1 MRPVRGLL
9 AVIDMQRVFAD
20 PGSPW
25 ATPRYAEAA
34 AGVARLLPAFG
45 DRVVFT
51 RFLAPARP
59 TGVWRDYY
67 EQWPFALQPPDAE
80 LWRLTPE
87 FAGLGAPV
95 LDAET
100 FGKWT
105 PELAAR
111 LAPGSRLVLAGVS
124 TECCVLTTALAAAD
138 AGTEVVV
145 VADACAGVDDEAHAK
160 TLHVLDLYRPLVRV
174 TTVAEL
180 LGEVGA

>member
-1 MRPVRGLL
+1 MRPVPGLL

-25 ATPRYAEAA
+25 ATPRYAAA
-34 AGVARLLPAFG
+34 VAGATRLLPAFAE
-45 DRVVFT
+45 RTVLT
-51 RFLAPARP
+51 RFVAPARP
-59 TGVWRDYY
+59 AGVWRAYY
-67 EQWPFALQPPDAE
+67 EQWRFALQPPDAG

-87 FAGLGAPV
+87 FAGLDAPV

-111 LAPGSRLVLAGVS
+111 LAPDSRLVLAGVS

-145 VADACAGVDDEAHAK
+145 VADACAGADDEAHANA
-160 TLHVLDLYRPLVRV
+160 LQVLDLYRPLIRV
-174 TTVAEL
+174 TTVDEL
-180 LGEVGA
+180 LGDGGP